1 MTFAALTLSLWDLEL
16 RLAHPERWP
25 WLALALLAA
34 ALVAWETG
42 MRRRALRRLTR
53 SEELRRLAVPHLAP
67 GLGIVRASLVVL
79 GVALLGL
86 ALLRPQLGQREVAV
100 KRRGID
106 LVVAVDA
113 SHSMQARDVLPSR
126 LARAKLELSSLIDR
140 LTGDRVGLVAF
151 AGEAFVQCPLTHDY
165 AAAKLFLRAID
176 PEAMPSQGTAIGR
189 ALETAAAMFE
199 AAEDGA
205 RSRVVLL
212 LTDGEDHSGRLD
224 AAVRS
229 LAEKGIRVY
238 ALGVGTGAGSP
249 IPILDAEG
257 NVVSYRKDRAGRT
270 VVSRLEE
277 DQLRRIAEA
286 TGGRYVAASGSDL
299 GMAAIADELDR
310 LEKTEREGHLALRW
324 DEVYHYV
331 LAPALALLF
340 LAALLS
346 ERRAG

>member
-1 MTFAALTLSLWDLEL
+1 MTFAALTLSLGDLEL

-25 WLALALLAA
+25 WLALALVAVVF
-34 ALVAWETG
+34 VAWELG
-42 MRRRALRRLTR
+42 MRRRALARLSG
-53 SEELRRLAVPHLAP
+53 SEELRRLVVPHLAP
-67 GLGIVRASLVVL
+67 GRGIVRASLLVV

-126 LARAKLELSSLIDR
+126 LARAKLELSSFIDR
-140 LTGDRVGLVAF
+140 LAGDRVGLVAF

-176 PEAMPSQGTAIGR
+176 PEAMPSQGTAIAR
-189 ALETAAAMFE
+189 ALETAGAMFE

-212 LTDGEDHSGRLD
+212 LTDGEDHSGRLE

-257 NVVSYRKDRAGRT
+257 NVVSYRKDRVGRT

-277 DQLRRIAEA
+277 GQLRRIAEA

-299 GMAAIADELDR
+299 GMATIAEELDR

-324 DEVYHYV
+324 DEVYHLL

-340 LAALLS
+340 LSALLP
-346 ERRAG
+346 ERRGR

>member
-1 MTFAALTLSLWDLEL
+1 MSFAALALSLWGLEL

-25 WLALALLAA
+25 YLAGACVALALAVWELA
-34 ALVAWETG
+34 
-42 MRRRALRRLTR
+42 RQKRARTRLAGT
-53 SEELRRLAVPHLAP
+53 EELRRRIVTGLSP
-67 GLGIVRASLVVL
+67 GLRTLRAVL
-79 GVALLGL
+79 FAFGLLFAAA

-126 LARAKLELSSLIDR
+126 LARAKLELSALIDR
-140 LTGDRVGLVAF
+140 LAGDRIGLVAF

-176 PEAMPSQGTAIGR
+176 PEAMPSQGTAIAR

-205 RSRVVLL
+205 RSRAILL

-238 ALGVGTGAGSP
+238 ALGLGTGAGAP

-257 NVVSYRKDRAGRT
+257 NVVAYRKDRAGRT
-270 VVSRLEE
+270 VISRLEE
-277 DQLRRIAEA
+277 DQLRRIAKA
-286 TGGRYVAASGSDL
+286 TGGRYLAARGSDL
-299 GMAAIADELDR
+299 GMAEIHAELDR

-324 DEVYHYV
+324 EEAYHF
-331 LAPALALLF
+331 LLGPALVLLF
-340 LAALLS
+340 AAALLP
-346 ERRAG
+346 ERRAR